1 MPLHQ
6 LDTCLTG
13 LKQQGI
19 SVTQGGAGDSGSIFE
34 VMGFMLTAE
43 QIVELHQQGQMDA
56 NGIKAFA
63 KSIKQDLWKHP
74 PEQELG
80 RTQAPA
86 LSSWRDIYRTERIL
100 LAILSPAEE
109 VPECQTKSG
118 SKSLLTVEKWNSSTK
133 NFQETVQLWRS
144 RSLGMRL
151 FSRPAQARNP
161 LNRENVEDHFQAE
174 LPKKHSKCTKWDWM
188 GSISRSRLM
197 HAA

>member
-63 KSIKQDLWKHP
+63 KSIKQDL
-74 PEQELG
+74 
-80 RTQAPA
+80 
-86 LSSWRDIYRTERIL
+86 
-100 LAILSPAEE
+100 
-109 VPECQTKSG
+109 
-118 SKSLLTVEKWNSSTK
+118 
-133 NFQETVQLWRS
+133 
-144 RSLGMRL
+144 
-151 FSRPAQARNP
+151 
-161 LNRENVEDHFQAE
+161 
-174 LPKKHSKCTKWDWM
+174 
-188 GSISRSRLM
+188 
-197 HAA
+197 